1 VSEPFVVISGASGM
15 IGTALIKE
23 LELRGFAVK
32 KLVRRRVE
40 EPNEVAWDPN
50 KSLLDPDELA
60 GAHAVI
66 NLSGASVSKLPWT
79 LEYRRE
85 LLQSRITSTNTITQ
99 AIARAEEPPR
109 VLINAS
115 AGGIYGDR
123 PGELLPETAHPDE
136 ESFLGKLA
144 LRWEKAAQ
152 KASPYCRVVSTRNA
166 MVLTKGKGG
175 LAPFEL
181 MTKLFV
187 GTIIGGSQHW
197 PWISLH
203 DEVRAI
209 IHLMD
214 SELNGP
220 VNMTSPSQDTMAEIM
235 KELGSALHRPVFLRI
250 PKFMAR
256 ILGQGGLELTTFDQ
270 QMVPKKLLDD
280 GFEFE
285 HSTIREALQSIYTK
299 NS

>member
-1 VSEPFVVISGASGM
+1 MSEPFVVVSGASGM
-15 IGTALIKE
+15 IGTALIHE
-23 LELRGFAVK
+23 LESRDFTVK
-32 KLVRRRVE
+32 KLVRRRAE
-40 EPNEVAWDPN
+40 EPNEVAWDPV
-50 KSLLDPDELA
+50 KSLLNPAELA

-79 LEYRRE
+79 QDYRRE

-99 AIARAEEPPR
+99 AIARAEQPPR

-123 PGELLPETAHPDE
+123 PGELLPDNAQPDE

-144 LRWEKAAQ
+144 LRWEKATQ

-166 MVLTKGKGG
+166 MVLAKGKGG

-181 MTKLFV
+181 ITKFYV

-214 SELNGP
+214 SELHGS
-220 VNMTSPSQDTMAEIM
+220 VNMTSPSQDTMTEIM
-235 KELGSALHRPVFLRI
+235 KELGRALHRPVFLRM
-250 PKFMAR
+250 PKFMAG
-256 ILGQGGLELTTFDQ
+256 ILGQGGRELTTFDQ

-280 GFEFE
+280 GFEFA
-285 HSTIREALQSIYTK
+285 HPTIQEALQNIYAK
-299 NS
+299 N